1 MSNVRQFDPLW
12 TVEEVSSYL
21 RVPVKTLY
29 QWRCNGYG
37 PSARRVGR
45 YIRYRPE
52 DVRGWVDSLGE
63 RSA

>member
-1 MSNVRQFDPLW
+1 MDNVRKIKPLW
-12 TVEEVSSYL
+12 TVEQVSEYL
-21 RVPVKTLY
+21 QVPVKTLY
-29 QWRCNGYG
+29 QWRYNGYG

-52 DVRGWVDSLGE
+52 DVRSWVDSLSE